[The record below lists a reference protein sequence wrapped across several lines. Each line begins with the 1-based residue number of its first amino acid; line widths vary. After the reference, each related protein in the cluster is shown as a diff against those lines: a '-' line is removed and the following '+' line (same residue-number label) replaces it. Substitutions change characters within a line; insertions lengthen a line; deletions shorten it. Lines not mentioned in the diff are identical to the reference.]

1 MKFKNVKKTLY
12 LRGAGTVLTL
22 SLAAGTIAPAAPLLL
37 KLRTVLYRKRKFRRP
52 TPRGM
57 TFPWE
62 QKQKRQQLRKQQN
75 IQRQQHLKQI
85 RLFLRHWNQ
94 KKQNPAQAKQSLRK
108 RLRIRTEPGKLFP
121 LRMMRNFWRRLLRRR
136 FLLIS

>member
-1 MKFKNVKKTLY
+1 MSKRPCIFAGQELY
-12 LRGAGTVLTL
+12 LP
-22 SLAAGTIAPAAPLLL
+22 SLWQQEPSRRQRPLLL